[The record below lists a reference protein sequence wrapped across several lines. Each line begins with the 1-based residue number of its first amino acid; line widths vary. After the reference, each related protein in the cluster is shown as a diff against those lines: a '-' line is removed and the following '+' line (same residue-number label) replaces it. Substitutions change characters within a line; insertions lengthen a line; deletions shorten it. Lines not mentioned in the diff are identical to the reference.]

1 MAKINKNRK
10 TNKYKGIWTNK
21 GKQARTKENNYIL
34 ANQMWDSPN
43 TPQRTVLA
51 HKTSSVY
58 WIT

>member
-34 ANQMWDSPN
+34 ANQM
-43 TPQRTVLA
+43 
-51 HKTSSVY
+51 
-58 WIT
+58 